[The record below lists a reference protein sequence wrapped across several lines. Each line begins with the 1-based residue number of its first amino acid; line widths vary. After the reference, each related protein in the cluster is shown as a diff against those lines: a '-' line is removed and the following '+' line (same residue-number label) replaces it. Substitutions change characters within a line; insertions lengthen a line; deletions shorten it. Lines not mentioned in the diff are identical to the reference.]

1 MNKQLLLSGLTSLAL
16 TAGAFAQDG
25 DRKVRIEI
33 TRTEDGKTSHSEHEF
48 DLDDQD
54 ALENALREL
63 GVLDEFNVIDDGENI
78 VIDVRRLKD
87 GGLLEDMSMALAFE
101 KAMEEASEPVAWFG
115 AYLANYNEAK
125 EEGNVAEAPVEN
137 AAVLTKI
144 VAGSPADE
152 AGFKDGDVVV
162 EVDGVPIPTSEALR
176 AVIKDHEPGDQVRVA
191 FYREGVMKRLNVTL
205 GEREEERAFV
215 WEFDDKDADWDS
227 YYGDTPPAP
236 KAFLGVEGGS
246 ADEGGVRISKV
257 IEGSSAEKM
266 GLEEGDVVRKI
277 NGEEVGDFDELAELI
292 GGLEPGSA
300 VKLDISR
307 EGKKKSLSGELGQ
320 RDMKEF
326 RFYGMPPMPPPPPPP
341 SAPGEEDVFYFR
353 GLPQEE
359 REELRREMDELRIEM
374 EMLRQELGGEV
385 TRQMRVVIGSYTLN
399 DEEKELLEQKG
410 AVDLDNALEVG
421 EMKLFPNPSDGFF
434 RVQFDVAERG
444 DLEVDV
450 HDANGE
456 RIYHETI
463 TGYKGRYERTLDLSD
478 RADGTYFL
486 VVRQNGRAL
495 ARKLVK
501 Q

>member
-1 MNKQLLLSGLTSLAL
+1 MNTHLLLSGLASLAL
-16 TAGAFAQDG
+16 TAGAIAQDG

-63 GVLDEFNVIDDGENI
+63 GVLDEFNVINDGENI
-78 VIDVRRLKD
+78 VIDVRRLKN
-87 GGLLEDMSMALAFE
+87 GGLLEDMSLALAFDE
-101 KAMEEASEPVAWFG
+101 AMAEAGAPVAWFG
-115 AYLANYNEAK
+115 SYLANYNEAK
-125 EEGNVAEAPVEN
+125 GEGNVAEAPVEN

-152 AGFKDGDVVV
+152 AGFQDGDVVV
-162 EVDGVPIPTSEALR
+162 EIDGVPIPSSDALR
-176 AVIKDHEPGDQVRVA
+176 AVIKDHKPGDEVRVA
-191 FYREGVMKRLNVTL
+191 FYRDGTMKRLNVTL

-215 WEFDDKDADWDS
+215 WEFEDENEDWDR
-227 YYGDTPPAP
+227 YYGDAPPAP
-236 KAFLGVEGGS
+236 KAFLGVEGGP
-246 ADEGGVRISKV
+246 ADGGGVRISKV

-266 GLEEGDVVRKI
+266 GLEQSDVVRKI
-277 NGEEVGDFDELAELI
+277 NGEEVEDFDELAEMI
-292 GGLEPGSA
+292 GGMEPGAA
-300 VKLDISR
+300 VKLDITR
-307 EGKKKSLSGELGQ
+307 DGKKKTLSGELGQ
-320 RDMKEF
+320 REMQEWRFMPRIPQVPRVPEIPRIPEF
-326 RFYGMPPMPPPPPPP
+326 RFPDDM
-341 SAPGEEDVFYFR
+341 
-353 GLPQEE
+353 PQEE
-359 REELRREMDELRIEM
+359 REDLRREMDELRIEM

-385 TRQMRVVIGSYTLN
+385 TREMHIVIGSYTLN
-399 DEEKELLEQKG
+399 DAEKELLEEKG
-410 AVDLDNALEVG
+410 AVDLDNALDVG
-421 EMKLFPNPSDGFF
+421 EVKLFPNPSDGFF

-450 HDANGE
+450 HDATGE

-463 TGYKGRYERTLDLSD
+463 SGYKGRYERTLDLSD